1 LEYPKQTTLQLNVN
15 ILDAVDDDVK
25 KFQEEKEVHLC
36 MAQQFYTELHTSTQM
51 AKDTTNIAL
60 DFEQKFTLPHIPTG
74 EI

>member
-15 ILDAVDDDVK
+15 ILDAVDDVR
-25 KFQEEKEVHLC
+25 KFQEEEVHMC